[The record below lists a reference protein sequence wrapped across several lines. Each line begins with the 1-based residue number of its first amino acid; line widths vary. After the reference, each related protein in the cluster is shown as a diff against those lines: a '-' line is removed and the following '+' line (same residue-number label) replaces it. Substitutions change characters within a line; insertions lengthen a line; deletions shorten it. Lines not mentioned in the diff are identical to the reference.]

1 MSSTEPERLD
11 ALEVSLIHEA
21 AELFEAADHP
31 TLLRLAKSFVR
42 VVEIIGS
49 VYDLRHLLELIMRES
64 ERAVDAET
72 SSLLLY
78 DTESNDLAFEIA
90 LGPKG
95 DEIRK
100 IRLPLDEN
108 SIAAV
113 SALRRA
119 PVNIPDVRKD
129 PRWNKNVDEQTKFV
143 TRSILAVPMLRQGR
157 LIGIIEVLNKR
168 GGCAFTEEDVNVL
181 LILSSLAAI
190 AIENAQLYQRSL
202 QAERLAA
209 LGQAVASVSHYIK
222 NVLTG
227 LKGSIT
233 LIESAVHDG
242 DYHILDRAVNV
253 LKRSYG
259 RIAELVKDML
269 SFSKGRNPEQVPTDS
284 NQVLLEIHDMLVESA
299 RTRGIEI
306 ATELEPDTPILLLD
320 REVLEKVIMNFV
332 ENALEA
338 VYERQQT
345 DYQIEGRVTIR
356 SRYRDGELSIEVEDN
371 GVGIPEWELSKIWTA
386 FYTTKGTSGTGLGLA
401 VSKKLAEDVGGRV
414 RAVSNPGQ
422 GATFVFTLPAL
433 AIESPDMLPTLDDER
448 APDSARPT

>member
-1 MSSTEPERLD
+1 M
-11 ALEVSLIHEA
+11 IHEA
-21 AELFEAADHP
+21 TDIFEAADHP
-31 TLLRLAKSFVR
+31 TLLRLAKSFAR

-78 DTESNDLAFEIA
+78 DTDSNDLAFEIA

-129 PRWNKNVDEQTKFV
+129 PRWNKNVDEQTQFV
-143 TRSILAVPMLRQGR
+143 TRSILAVPMLRQDR

-168 GGCAFTEEDVNVL
+168 GEGPFTEEDTKVL
-181 LILSSLAAI
+181 VILSSLAGI

-233 LIESAVHDG
+233 LIESAVHDE

-259 RIAELVKDML
+259 RIADLVKDML
-269 SFSKGRNPEQVPTDS
+269 SFSKGRNPEQVPTDAC
-284 NQVLLEIHDMLVESA
+284 QVLLEIHDMLIESA
-299 RTRGIEI
+299 RNRGIAI
-306 ATELEPDTPILLLD
+306 ATDLEANTPILLLD

-338 VYERQQT
+338 VYERQQI
-345 DYQIEGRVTIR
+345 DHQVEGKVTIR
-356 SRYRDGELSIEVEDN
+356 SRYRDGELAIEVEDN
-371 GVGIPEWELSKIWTA
+371 GVGIPEWEMSKIWTA

-401 VSKKLAEDVGGRV
+401 VSKKLAEDVGGKV
-414 RAVSNPGQ
+414 RAVSNPGR
-422 GATFVFTLPAL
+422 GATFIFSLPAL
-433 AIESPDMLPTLDDER
+433 AVDSHDALSIFEADRS
-448 APDSARPT
+448 PDSARPT